1 MMLLIFQV
9 KPPNVELGNN
19 LVVNQLVALG
29 RNGRPTSLAH
39 RTRHRSRYT
48 SVSPYSPQALRTPT
62 RSRENDFPAIHS
74 PSRSP
79 NHRKIIESQA
89 TGIATRRGNS
99 VAIIANTR
107 DGVANECD
115 LLAVGRKSG
124 RDLKPP
130 QAHQRHNLDGR

>member
-48 SVSPYSPQALRTPT
+48 SGSPYSPQALRTPT
-62 RSRENDFPAIHS
+62 RRREDDFPAVHS
-74 PSRSP
+74 PSRRP
-79 NHRKIIESQA
+79 NNGTMIEGQA
-89 TGIATRRGNS
+89 PGFATRRGNDVDI
-99 VAIIANTR
+99 VADTR
-107 DGVANECD
+107 DGGADECD
-115 LLAVGRKSG
+115 LRAVRRKLGRMVK
-124 RDLKPP
+124 
-130 QAHQRHNLDGR
+130 